1 MRNSFSGRTGKE
13 IDLHDKTAREV
24 CLWVAAFCL
33 VLIGIGGAKVLSFRS
48 QIKNMVETVA
58 TVQSCEMTADQ
69 GYQSTLEFTV
79 AGEPFTASIDGF
91 QTVGT
96 SLTIAYDEKDPGSPV
111 LAGTSQMLRKGL
123 IGVIGAVMLLS
134 LGLSI
139 LKGIL
144 RKKREA
150 GQGSPAEESETED
163 DE

>member
-1 MRNSFSGRTGKE
+1 MRNSFSGRPGKE
-13 IDLHDKTAREV
+13 IDLRDKTAREV

-33 VLIGIGGAKVLSFRS
+33 VLIGIGGAKVLSFRN
-48 QIKNMVETVA
+48 QIKDMVETVA
-58 TVQSCEMTADQ
+58 TVQSCEMTVE

-91 QTVGT
+91 QTVGM
-96 SLTIAYDEKDPGSPV
+96 SLWIAYDEKDPGSPV

-123 IGVIGAVMLLS
+123 IGIIGAVLLLS

-144 RKKREA
+144 RRKRGADWER
-150 GQGSPAEESETED
+150 PAEESETED